1 MITSSARLTLD
12 QSRALA
18 EVRKGKRHSLFY
30 GGARSGKT
38 FLVVYL
44 IVLRALMYG
53 GSRHLIYR
61 LHLTDA
67 INSIWLETLP
77 KVIALF
83 SGLSQKITQNET
95 KHIVFFPNGS
105 EIWVAGVDDSRNAD
119 SVLGKEYVTIY
130 ANEASQIPYLTAW
143 KVRTRLAQKVPG
155 CTAREFIDLN
165 PTTRGHW
172 TYKEFVLKEDPIHS
186 RPGDR
191 KPVDNPADYS
201 YIQLNP
207 DGNKENIDAAYL
219 LSLAASPESIRR
231 RFYLG
236 EYSNDNELQVFHC
249 PASGFYEASQ
259 FAEWVKMVGP
269 GNVRLAAG
277 LDIGFEDADGFVVV
291 AYCPKPKADPSG
303 QEIGEA
309 LRSGRIP
316 RQPLSDEVKQAM
328 GKRWLIYE
336 YKARRTGLA
345 ELAEAVKAGLETVKS
360 RVLPMGVNFAAWIY
374 SDTGGGGKKM
384 VYDLQTQHKLPVRP
398 AYKRDKES
406 AIELLQDEVAAGSF
420 MIPIDGAFAQEIEA
434 IVWTKDSDTGEIVR
448 KIDDKIFHPDIMD
461 AILYS
466 MRAVWYASI

>member
-1 MITSSARLTLD
+1 MIDCSVRLTPD
-12 QSRALA
+12 QGRALD
-18 EVRKGKRHSLFY
+18 VIRKGKRHTLIY
-30 GGARSGKT
+30 GGSRSGKT
-38 FLVVYL
+38 FLIVY
-44 IVLRALMYG
+44 IIILRCLLFAA
-53 GSRHLIYR
+53 SRHLIYR
-61 LHLTDA
+61 LHLKSVV
-67 INSIWLETLP
+67 NSIWLETMP
-77 KVIALF
+77 KVLSYF
-83 SGLSQKITQNET
+83 PGLSNKLSYNET
-95 KHIVFFPNGS
+95 RHVVTFPNKS
-105 EIWVAGVDDSRNAD
+105 EIWLYGVDDAQSKED
-119 SVLGKEYVTIY
+119 VLGKEYVTIY
-130 ANEASQIPYLTAW
+130 NNEATQTPYLTAW
-143 KVRTRLAQKVPG
+143 QVRTRLAQKIPG
-155 CTAREFIDLN
+155 CKAREFTDLN
-165 PTTRGHW
+165 PPGRGHW
-172 TYKEFVLKEDPIHS
+172 TFKEFVLKLN
-186 RPGDR
+186 
-191 KPVDNPADYS
+191 PVPKDGKFIPLDHPEEFD
-201 YIQLNP
+201 YIQINP
-207 DGNKENIDAAYL
+207 QGNAENLDPMYL
-219 LSLAASPESIRR
+219 VSLATAPPSMRK
-231 RFYLG
+231 RFYDG
-236 EYSNDNELQVFHC
+236 EYSDGNELQVFC
-249 PASGFYEASQ
+249 APAESYYESSQ
-259 FAEWVKMVGP
+259 FSDWVKLVGP

-303 QEIGEA
+303 TEIGEA

-345 ELAEAVKAGLETVKS
+345 ELAEAVKAGLETVKA
-360 RVLPMGVNFAAWIY
+360 RVLPMGINFAAWIY

-384 VYDLQTQHKLPVRP
+384 VYDLQTQHHLPVRP